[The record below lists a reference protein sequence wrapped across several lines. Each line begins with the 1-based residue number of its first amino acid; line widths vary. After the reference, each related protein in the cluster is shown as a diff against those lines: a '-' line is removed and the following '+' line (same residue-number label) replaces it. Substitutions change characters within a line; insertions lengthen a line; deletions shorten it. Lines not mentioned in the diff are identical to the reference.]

1 MGAVDA
7 TGYTVAQ
14 IRERASVAAPAEMS
28 AAGID
33 TWVGILE
40 RSPLSL
46 EHLAVIASP
55 VQWRPNLNVVQSMRL
70 HGG

>member
-33 TWVGILE
+33 IAVGILE

>member
-1 MGAVDA
+1 MGAVNA
-7 TGYTVAQ
+7 TSYTAAR
-14 IRERASVAAPAEMS
+14 IGGNAWVAAPAEMS